1 MQLSEKK
8 IKEIINKYKEDF
20 EEMALYDDTREI
32 KWGRA
37 RIDVTLDKKI
47 IIKLKAIKQKTGKS
61 VSRII
66 EEAVAEI

>member
-47 IIKLKAIKQKTGKS
+47 IRKLKAIKQKTGKS